1 MSWEFLL
8 TTFIVVA
15 SPGTGAIYTLAA
27 GLSGG
32 AKASLVAACGCTLGI
47 VPHMVA
53 AISGV
58 AALFHTSDMAFQAL
72 KFAGVAY
79 LLFMAWSMLRAKG
92 ALGIDQDGAMLD
104 ARQVIGKAILIN
116 LLNPKLSIFFLAFLP
131 QFVGADEPAPIARML
146 LLSLV
151 FMAMTFAVFATYGV
165 FASTLRRYVLTSL
178 RVQRWMQRSFAT
190 AFGLLALQLA
200 ATNR

>member
-47 VPHMVA
+47 VPHMIA
-53 AISGV
+53 AISGM
-58 AALFHTSDMAFQAL
+58 AALFHASDMAFQAL

-92 ALGIDQDGAMLD
+92 ALGIDQDRAMLD

-131 QFVGADEPAPIARML
+131 QFVRADDPTPITRML
-146 LLSLV
+146 LLGLV
-151 FMAMTFAVFATYGV
+151 FMAATFVVFAAYGF
-165 FASTLRRYVLTSL
+165 FASTLRRYVLASL
-178 RVQRWMQRSFAT
+178 KVQRWMQRGFAM

-200 ATNR
+200 VTSR

>member
-47 VPHMVA
+47 VPHMIA
-53 AISGV
+53 AISGM
-58 AALFHTSDMAFQAL
+58 AALFHASDMAFQAL

-92 ALGIDQDGAMLD
+92 ALGIDKDRAMLD

-131 QFVGADEPAPIARML
+131 QFVRADDPTPITRML
-146 LLSLV
+146 LLGLV
-151 FMAMTFAVFATYGV
+151 FMAATFVVFAAYGF
-165 FASTLRRYVLTSL
+165 FASTLRRYVLASL
-178 RVQRWMQRSFAT
+178 KVQRWMQRGFAM

-200 ATNR
+200 VTSR